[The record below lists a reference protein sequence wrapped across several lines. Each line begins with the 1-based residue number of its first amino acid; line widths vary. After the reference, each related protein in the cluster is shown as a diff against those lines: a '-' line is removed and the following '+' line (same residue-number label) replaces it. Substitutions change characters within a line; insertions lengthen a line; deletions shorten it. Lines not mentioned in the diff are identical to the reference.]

1 MKRYIGWFG
10 LIQSFIVLAL
20 LSFIVFTEKAKFQA
34 DILAL
39 LPQSEQVT
47 LHNAEAH
54 FFERNKTLVI
64 ISIAK
69 DNPEQA
75 YDSLQE
81 QLKQQ
86 TWFNDVKTSDNLIQ
100 TLQFYLPYKGLLLSN
115 NFSNAIQ
122 SQLTYGAY
130 SQQKLSEVVN
140 PFINESIA
148 HDASLS
154 VADFVEQAIT
164 KQSVLSEENGRLVS
178 SAFDEKRFFIIFNV
192 DKQALNVVDAIIV
205 ANEVKQLIAST
216 TAQYAGSQINYS
228 GVLFHTAENSSQAQ
242 FELSFFGGLS
252 LLAMLSMVYFV
263 FRTKK
268 ALLAVSLTIAN
279 ALAYGFIVLVLLFDS
294 VHIIS
299 LVFGVTL
306 IGISIDYCFHIITEY
321 NENTIDSEVKAV
333 QKHAVKKSILLGF
346 FTTALG
352 YLLLTLAPISLFSQ
366 VAVFV
371 VAGLA
376 GAIIAVFT
384 LLPLITFISTEN
396 NKVASLVAKLI
407 GVLKWLQSRKTL
419 VLTLF
424 SLVVGLFFI
433 ATPLPFNDSIA
444 DLNGSSR
451 QLIDNERLHKA
462 ALSQNNVSRLFIRG
476 DSVESLLQKE
486 EQVRATI
493 NSEYPE
499 AKFTGI
505 TDWLPSKKR
514 QKKNQNQLI
523 QAVQSHVFS
532 SWEDI
537 TGLTIDLRATDKVLS
552 YQAIEN
558 SPVASY
564 VTPYFYQ
571 DQPQGDYVSL
581 LQVVNIK
588 QNVLTQLITKYDGDV
603 ILFDKAENISQLMT
617 ESRQSLLF
625 WFIVA
630 LAIFAGMSL
639 IKFGAQVA
647 LNQILVLALSI
658 FSALMLSYLIQGP
671 LNLFNVLAMMLIL
684 ALAIDYLIFY
694 QYRGFLPSNVLAISL
709 SALSSLFVFGILVFS
724 NTPAVYSF
732 GLTVMLGIASIFIL
746 APLSVKAVTH
756 SVSHPS

>member
-69 DNPEQA
+69 DNAEQA
-75 YDSLQE
+75 YDSLQK
-81 QLKQQ
+81 QLQQQ
-86 TWFNDVKTSDNLIQ
+86 TWFNDVKTNDNLIQ
-100 TLQFYLPYKGLLLSN
+100 TLQFYLPYKGLLLSS

-122 SQLTYGAY
+122 SQLTYGTY

-178 SAFDEKRFFIIFNV
+178 YALDEKRFFIIFNV

-216 TAQYAGSQINYS
+216 TAQYADSEIHYS

-242 FELSFFGGLS
+242 FELSFFGSLS

-306 IGISIDYCFHIITEY
+306 IGISIDYCFHILTEY
-321 NENTIDSEVKAV
+321 NESASDSEIKAA
-333 QKHAVKKSILLGF
+333 QKHAIKKSILLGF

-384 LLPLITFISTEN
+384 LLPLITFIPTEN
-396 NKVASLVAKLI
+396 SRVASLVAKLI
-407 GVLKWLQSRKTL
+407 KILKQLQSRKIL
-419 VLTLF
+419 VLILV
-424 SLVVGLFFI
+424 SLVIGLFFV
-433 ATPLPFNDSIA
+433 AKPLQFNDSIA

-462 ALSQNNVSRLFIRG
+462 ALSQNNVSRLFIRA

-493 NSEYPE
+493 NSDYPE
-499 AKFTGI
+499 AKLTGI

-514 QKKNQNQLI
+514 QQQNQNELT

-537 TGLTIDLRATDKVLS
+537 TGLTIDLKATDKVLS

-571 DQPQGDYVSL
+571 DQSHDDYVSL

-588 QNVLTQLITKYDGDV
+588 PNVLTQLIATYNGDV

-630 LAIFAGMSL
+630 LAVFAGMSL
-639 IKFGAQVA
+639 IKFGVQVA

-694 QYRGFLPSNVLAISL
+694 QYRGFLSSNVLAISL